1 MWVEEWQRGI
11 NVDVCGPGNVWLHDS
26 GCALH
31 KKVNEQKTTAL
42 IMNEQEHE
50 EWEENERKE
59 EERERKGVLLAF
71 IWASVVC

>member
-1 MWVEEWQRGI
+1 
-11 NVDVCGPGNVWLHDS
+11 
-26 GCALH
+26 
-31 KKVNEQKTTAL
+31 
-42 IMNEQEHE
+42 MNEQEHE